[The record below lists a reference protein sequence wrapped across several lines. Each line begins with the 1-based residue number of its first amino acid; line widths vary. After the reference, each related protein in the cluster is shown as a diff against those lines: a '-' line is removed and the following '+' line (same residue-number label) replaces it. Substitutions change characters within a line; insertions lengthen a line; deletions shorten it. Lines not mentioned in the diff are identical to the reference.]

1 MTTETASRG
10 DALPRGNGRH
20 GRPSHG
26 RIMATKTTT
35 ASDLVLEPTKAQVAK
50 MAKAVVAHDGRNWE
64 LGELF
69 ERHVPRGVAQFTVR
83 HDEATASSSD
93 VDTHVSEHS
102 VFVRIFNASGQTIPV
117 ATMKRLRNTSATFP
131 VGKRCET
138 ATWSA
143 HRAGES
149 LAWRDD
155 QGHRANLL
163 TWLGDEAR
171 TVTDVEDHV
180 RAMMAKL
187 DGTVIAKAKAK
198 AKAKDGGAPN
208 GHDNE
213 ASATITGDDA
223 LAILIDVATRYDGS
237 EPTEPKALVRAM
249 ENLMVKFNIVS
260 TTTETVSV

>member
-1 MTTETASRG
+1 
-10 DALPRGNGRH
+10 
-20 GRPSHG
+20 
-26 RIMATKTTT
+26 
-35 ASDLVLEPTKAQVAK
+35 
-50 MAKAVVAHDGRNWE
+50 MAKAVVTHDGRNWE

-69 ERHVPRGVAQFTVR
+69 QRHVPRGVAQFTVR

-149 LAWRDD
+149 LAWRDN

-187 DGTVIAKAKAK
+187 DGTVVTKTTG
-198 AKAKDGGAPN
+198 KDGDDSPN
-208 GHDNE
+208 GHDLD
-213 ASATITGDDA
+213 ATTTITGDELLARGIANLDA
-223 LAILIDVATRYDGS
+223 YDGS
-237 EPTEPKALVRAM
+237 PLSEDGAMVRHITMMM
-249 ENLMVKFNIVS
+249 EAFNVVITS
-260 TTTETVSV
+260 TETVDA